1 MEIDKILNQDT
12 LDGMKEIG
20 GGKIDLIVTD
30 PPYLISYKTSYRK
43 DKEHKFT
50 KEILNDDNF
59 ELVSE
64 YLKECYRILKD
75 NAAAYVFCSAK
86 TVDFFIK
93 ESKAAGFD
101 IKNLIVWDKGNW
113 TAGDL
118 EAQFGQQYEIILL
131 LNKGRATINGKRYSD
146 IWRCPRVSPDK
157 AVHQNQK
164 PLSLIKMCIEA
175 HSKEGDLIFDGF
187 MGSGTTAVAAIN
199 LNRHYIGFELD
210 KEYFEVAQK
219 RIKSAVYEPSL
230 FNL

>member
-12 LDGMKEIG
+12 LSGMKEIG

-30 PPYLISYKTSYRK
+30 PPYLISYKTGYRK
-43 DKEHKFT
+43 DKEHRFT
-50 KEILNDDNF
+50 KEILNDDNY

-75 NAAAYVFCSAK
+75 NAAAYVFCSPK
-86 TVDFFIK
+86 TVDFFIQ
-93 ESKAAGFD
+93 ESKAAGFNV
-101 IKNLIVWDKGNW
+101 KNLIIWDKGNW

-131 LNKGRATINGKRYSD
+131 LNKGRAIINGKRYSD

-164 PLSLIKMCIEA
+164 PTALIKTCIEA

-230 FNL
+230 FNM